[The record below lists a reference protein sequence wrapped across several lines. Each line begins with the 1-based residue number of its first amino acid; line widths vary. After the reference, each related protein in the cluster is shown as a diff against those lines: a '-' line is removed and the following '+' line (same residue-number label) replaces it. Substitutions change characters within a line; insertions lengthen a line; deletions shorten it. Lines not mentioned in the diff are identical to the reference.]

1 MLIIMPIIL
10 KFLPLF
16 LLFFY
21 WFGIIGMEA
30 FYTTYTNG
38 ITTAYNFYDPVGHFR
53 SFLYTQFVMIQV
65 LTEAGWSM
73 IAFDH
78 AGRNANNYGFV
89 MLFFCLMHITIVYM
103 IAALIKG
110 IFWEVYFTV
119 NGQLETR
126 TQKETEA
133 KEQEKIYE

>member
-1 MLIIMPIIL
+1 
-10 KFLPLF
+10 
-16 LLFFY
+16 
-21 WFGIIGMEA
+21 
-30 FYTTYTNG
+30 
-38 ITTAYNFYDPVGHFR
+38 
-53 SFLYTQFVMIQV
+53 MIQV